1 VIYAHVYISMVCTV
15 DGDLRLC
22 GVRDEGLTK
31 QLPPARLRLPAW
43 RMAYPDTEA
52 PQSCPKSPSASAL
65 QVSESTTSENRGSTA
80 HKLVFVGVAFALGVG
95 EVRNTAHGPGIG
107 SEPTT
112 LRLTAS

>member
-1 VIYAHVYISMVCTV
+1 MVCTV

-31 QLPPARLRLPAW
+31 QLPPHAFGYRLGAW
-43 RMAYPDTEA
+43 RIRTPRRRKVAQNPLQRRRCKYLNLRRPKTVA
-52 PQSCPKSPSASAL
+52 P
-65 QVSESTTSENRGSTA
+65 TA

>member
-1 VIYAHVYISMVCTV
+1 VSATKGSQNNYLPHAFGC
-15 DGDLRLC
+15 RL
-22 GVRDEGLTK
+22 G
-31 QLPPARLRLPAW
+31 AW
-43 RMAYPDTEA
+43 RIRTPRRRKVAQNPLQRRRCKYLNLRRPKTVA
-52 PQSCPKSPSASAL
+52 P
-65 QVSESTTSENRGSTA
+65 TA